1 MMLDTQL
8 FSMIKD
14 RFDSVDAKLDAA
26 KCSFDEHAE
35 KDAVYWRVLDEQQ
48 AQLSLIKRV
57 FWGGVSLAGTV
68 MTYMGLKH

>member
-1 MMLDTQL
+1 MDNQL
-8 FSMIKD
+8 FDFMKA
-14 RFDSVDAKLDAA
+14 RFDGVDRKLDEQQEAINGHIEL
-26 KCSFDEHAE
+26 DRQ
-35 KDAVYWRVLDEQQ
+35 YWKVLDEQQ